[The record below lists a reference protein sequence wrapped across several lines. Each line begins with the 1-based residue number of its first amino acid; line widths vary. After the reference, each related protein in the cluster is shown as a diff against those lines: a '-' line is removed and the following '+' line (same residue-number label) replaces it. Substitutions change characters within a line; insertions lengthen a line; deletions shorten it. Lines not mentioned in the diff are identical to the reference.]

1 MAGTMNKGML
11 DGIPY
16 KFEICAN
23 SVASCIAAQEGGADR
38 VELCAGIPEG
48 GTTPSYG
55 MICSARKNIC
65 IGLNVIIRP
74 RGGDFLYS
82 DLEIEEMV
90 QDIRMAKELGADGL
104 VFGCLTSEGE
114 VDIEVMQ
121 KLMKAAGDTPV
132 TFHRAFDH
140 TKDPF
145 KALEEIIGLG
155 CVRILTSGCMPTAL
169 DGAALL
175 SQLTERARNR
185 IIIMPG
191 CGIRENNIAEIA
203 RLSGAREFH
212 FSARESKESLMSFRN
227 PAVAMGSEDDP
238 YGTVETTARKVAAT
252 IAAVKAL

>member
-1 MAGTMNKGML
+1 M
-11 DGIPY
+11 Y

-55 MICSARKNIC
+55 MIRNARKSIN

-74 RGGDFLYS
+74 RGSDFLYNES
-82 DLEIEEMV
+82 EIEEMLY
-90 QDIRMAKELGADGL
+90 DIHIAKELGADGL
-104 VFGCLTSEGE
+104 VFGCLTPEGD
-114 VDIEVMQ
+114 VDIKVM
-121 KLMKAAGDTPV
+121 KRLMEAAGETPV

-140 TKDPF
+140 TSDPL

-155 CVRILTSGCMPTAL
+155 CARILTSGCRPTAL
-169 DGAALL
+169 EGVSLLAQLVEAAGD
-175 SQLTERARNR
+175 R

-191 CGIRENNIAEIA
+191 CGVKEDNIAEIA

-212 FSARESKESLMSFRN
+212 FSARESVESGMIFRN
-227 PAVAMGSEDDP
+227 PEVAMGTEEDP
-238 YGTVETTARKVAAT
+238 YGYVQTTARRVAAT
-252 IAAVKAL
+252 IAPLRS